1 DKMLKSTQRLVAF
14 AIIHHAYSSQQP
26 SSNPLISFL
35 VNAACDDEA
44 EKCERAF
51 ILQLLGSA
59 SCPNSKEVL
68 QQSAVDYMNNFDLSS
83 HVSCTD
89 TYWQMWATTYA
100 FDFKLHIMPKMLVI
114 LVIETVIWAFPQRE
128 QLQQQYCDKV
138 HTLPFNCLFKNSAVK
153 NVVPDPD
160 VPRGCDENSPEF
172 DMQPGV
178 KPKIGSGNRDET
190 LIGSLQNLSLEG
202 LGPRWIRPC
211 PPRLPIQDGE
221 LVWLN
226 PDNNHE
232 LLWDYGMCADTSKG
246 AAVRDLIAKAL
257 KGPLAPAQQEE
268 NQEGENKKERGSRRK
283 KEEKGKSEE
292 EIDEAQFGCDVLKR
306 KKSMATYFF
315 SQYSS
320 LRYDLPSSSSPRRQ
334 CRSRYWF
341 DRSLL
346 LSMVILDRER
356 RQNDIRPSPVFFSSF
371 FHQ

>member
-1 DKMLKSTQRLVAF
+1 METFGKIGADYGGLLE
-14 AIIHHAYSSQQP
+14 
-26 SSNPLISFL
+26 
-35 VNAACDDEA
+35 AACDDEA

-83 HVSCTD
+83 H
-89 TYWQMWATTYA
+89 
-100 FDFKLHIMPKMLVI
+100 
-114 LVIETVIWAFPQRE
+114 AFPQRE

-257 KGPLAPAQQEE
+257 KGPLAPAQQE
-268 NQEGENKKERGSRRK
+268 
-283 KEEKGKSEE
+283 
-292 EIDEAQFGCDVLKR
+292 VL
-306 KKSMATYFF
+306 
-315 SQYSS
+315 S
-320 LRYDLPSSSSPRRQ
+320 LSFP
-334 CRSRYWF
+334 
-341 DRSLL
+341 
-346 LSMVILDRER
+346 
-356 RQNDIRPSPVFFSSF
+356 PSPLHCALISAKA
-371 FHQ
+371 